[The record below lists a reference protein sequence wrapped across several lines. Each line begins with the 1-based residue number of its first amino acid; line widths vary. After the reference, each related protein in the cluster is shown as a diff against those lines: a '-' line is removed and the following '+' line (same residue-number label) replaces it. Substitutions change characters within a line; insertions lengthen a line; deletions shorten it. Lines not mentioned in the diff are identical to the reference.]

1 MTIKHGD
8 KVRCLA
14 GSIDRKS
21 GAGEVGYVTGFARL
35 SSYHGREVFVTSK
48 SCEGAPTAPWNG
60 WFWES
65 DVQPIS

>member
-1 MTIKHGD
+1 MVKHGD

-14 GSIDRKS
+14 GSIDRNR

-35 SSYHGREVFVTSK
+35 SSYHPREVFVS
-48 SCEGAPTAPWNG
+48 SDPNVGAPSSAWNG

-65 DVQPIS
+65 DVQPTA